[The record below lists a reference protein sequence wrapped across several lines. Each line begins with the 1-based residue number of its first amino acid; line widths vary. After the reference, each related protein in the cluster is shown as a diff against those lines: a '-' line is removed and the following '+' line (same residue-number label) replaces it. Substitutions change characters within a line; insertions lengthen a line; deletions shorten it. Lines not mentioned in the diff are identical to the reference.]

1 VSNMLQTANAMCRA
15 AQARGGPALA
25 LQLRCF
31 ARSLVLL
38 APADGAGGPGREL
51 PAGRSAPA
59 AHAPTPAAAAAG
71 KRKPADREAAGGAS
85 APGGC
90 PGPAPTA
97 RAGPDPN
104 PDLWP
109 QLVSRLA
116 ALPGVWL
123 PDGCT
128 PPVGGAPAGLDD
140 AAPPAAPARLTTDA
154 RCVWVRLGALRAAV
168 RVAMA
173 VAGGRESG
181 VASR

>member
-1 VSNMLQTANAMCRA
+1 MLQTANAMCRA

-71 KRKPADREAAGGAS
+71 KPADREAAGGAS

-109 QLVSRLA
+109 QLVARLA

-123 PDGCT
+123 PDGCA
-128 PPVGGAPAGLDD
+128 PPVSGAPAGPDD

>member
-1 VSNMLQTANAMCRA
+1 MLQTANAMCRA

-31 ARSLVLL
+31 ARALVLL

-71 KRKPADREAAGGAS
+71 KPADREAAGGAS

-168 RVAMA
+168 RVA

>member
-1 VSNMLQTANAMCRA
+1 MCRA

-71 KRKPADREAAGGAS
+71 KPADREAAGGAS

-109 QLVSRLA
+109 QLVARLA

-123 PDGCT
+123 PDGCA
-128 PPVGGAPAGLDD
+128 PPVSGAPAGPDD

>member
-1 VSNMLQTANAMCRA
+1 MLQTANAMCRA
-15 AQARGGPALA
+15 APARGGPALA

-71 KRKPADREAAGGAS
+71 KPADREAAGGAS

>member
-1 VSNMLQTANAMCRA
+1 MCRA

-71 KRKPADREAAGGAS
+71 KPADREAAGGAS

>member
-1 VSNMLQTANAMCRA
+1 MSNMLQTANAMCRA

-71 KRKPADREAAGGAS
+71 KPADREAAGGAS

>member
-1 VSNMLQTANAMCRA
+1 MLQTANAMCRA

-59 AHAPTPAAAAAG
+59 APAPTPAAAAAG
-71 KRKPADREAAGGAS
+71 TPADREAAGGAS

>member
-1 VSNMLQTANAMCRA
+1 MLQTANAMCRA

-71 KRKPADREAAGGAS
+71 KPADREAAGGAS

>member
-71 KRKPADREAAGGAS
+71 KPADREAAGGAS